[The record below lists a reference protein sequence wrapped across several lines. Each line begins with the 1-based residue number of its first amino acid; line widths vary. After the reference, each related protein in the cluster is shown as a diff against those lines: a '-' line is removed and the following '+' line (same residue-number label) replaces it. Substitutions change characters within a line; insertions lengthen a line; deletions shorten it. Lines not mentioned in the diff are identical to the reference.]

1 MPLIAPWMLRTF
13 GGLCILLLL
22 TGPLAAQSADEG
34 EGSPLVE
41 KLTLRGVESVSESEL
56 RESIA
61 TDATRCR
68 SVVLTPLCVI
78 PGVGGLFLEK
88 SYLDREEFRQ
98 DELRTR
104 VFYWR
109 RGYRDVQ
116 ASSSLVETDDGVRAT
131 ITVEEGPATRIRSL
145 TVRQIR
151 PVLSEEQIAEAD
163 FPAEGTPLDLIELDS
178 ATVRLERLLRNR
190 GYADAEVRDTV
201 RLIDSLDA
209 AVEITLEPNRRAV
222 IGPLVIRG
230 NERVS
235 ERTIRR
241 ALDLDAGDVFRR
253 EDLFAAQRRL
263 YRTELFRQSL
273 VEVPEQTDST
283 KQVVITLREAPFRAV
298 QAGIGFNTIDFFQTQ
313 AGYTRYN
320 WLGGARRLDLNAAVG
335 NLLAPQLYDKKLFD
349 GAFAGFDQVDDAYL
363 DPNWRVSAEVTQ
375 PFFFSARNAL
385 AVGTFAHRRTVP
397 NIVIDRGYGASA
409 AFTRRVSENLPIS
422 ATYRFE
428 VTTVEAG
435 DVYYCVNFGVC
446 RNATIQALRGSQQL
460 SPFGVSGFW
469 DQTNDPL
476 SPTSGFTARVDL
488 EHASEFTLSDFRYN
502 RANSEVV
509 GYRELGGGVLAAR
522 IRGGWVDP
530 QASTAEAVGVS
541 GTTDAIL
548 HPRKRFYAG
557 GARSVRGYGENQLG
571 PRILTIPSSSLTDP
585 SNPNRRNPADTSQI
599 LPACTQAT
607 ILAGACNPNIAPS
620 DEFQPRPLGGNTVFE
635 ANLEFRFPL
644 VWVIGGAVFV
654 DGAIVGDR
662 NLNVPTGGRS
672 AITPGFGF
680 RYDSPAGPV
689 RLDLGI
695 KPTLKENLP
704 VITEIDLDGESQLV
718 QLPMRKEF
726 DPLEDSSGF
735 FGQVLSRL
743 QLHFSIGQAF

>member
-1 MPLIAPWMLRTF
+1 MPLIAPWMLRAF
-13 GGLCILLLL
+13 GGLCAFLLLA
-22 TGPLAAQSADEG
+22 GPLASQSAEEG
-34 EGSPLVE
+34 TESPLVE
-41 KLTLRGVESVSESEL
+41 KLTLSGVESVSESEL

-68 SVVLTPLCVI
+68 SIVLTPLCII

-116 ASSSLVETDDGVRAT
+116 ASTSLEPTDDGVRAT

-145 TVRQIR
+145 EVRQTQ
-151 PVLSEEQIAEAD
+151 PVLSAEQIREVD
-163 FPAEGTPLDLIELDS
+163 FPAEGTPLDLVELDS
-178 ATVRLERLLRNR
+178 ATVRLQRALLNR
-190 GYADAEVRDTV
+190 GYADAEVRDTI
-201 RLIDSLDA
+201 RLVDSLGA
-209 AVEITLEPNRRAV
+209 AVEIIVEPKRRAV

-230 NERVS
+230 NEQVS

-241 ALDLDAGDVFRR
+241 ALDLDAGDLYRR
-253 EDLFAAQRRL
+253 EEVLDAQRRL
-263 YRTELFRQSL
+263 YRTELFRQAL
-273 VEVPEQTDST
+273 VEVPEQEDST
-283 KQVVITLREAPFRAV
+283 KQVILTLQEAPFRAV
-298 QAGIGFNTIDFFQTQ
+298 QAGVGFNTLDFFQTQ

-320 WLGGARRLDLNAAVG
+320 WLGDARRLDLRVTVG
-335 NLLAPQLYDKKLFD
+335 NLLAPQLHDTGIFD
-349 GAFAGFDQVDDAYL
+349 GAFQGLDQVDDAFL

-375 PFFFSARNAL
+375 PFFLSARNAL

-397 NIVIDRGYGASA
+397 GIVIDRGYGASA
-409 AFTRRVSENLPIS
+409 AFTRRISENLPVS
-422 ATYRFE
+422 ASYRFE

-435 DVYYCVNFGVC
+435 GVYYCVNFGVC
-446 RNATIQALRGSQQL
+446 RDATIEALRGSQTL
-460 SPFGVSGFW
+460 SPFGLSGFW
-469 DQTNDPL
+469 DQTNDPF

-488 EHASEFTLSDFRYN
+488 EHASELTLSDYRYN
-502 RANSEVV
+502 RATGEAVR
-509 GYRELGGGVLAAR
+509 YLELGGGVLAGR
-522 IRGGWVDP
+522 IRGGWVNP
-530 QASTAEAVGVS
+530 LASTAEAVGVS

-607 ILAGACNPNIAPS
+607 ILDGTCNPNIAPS

-635 ANLEFRFPL
+635 ANVEFRFPL
-644 VWVIGGAVFV
+644 VWLIGGAVFV
-654 DGAIVGDR
+654 DGAVVGDR
-662 NLNVPTGGRS
+662 NLNIPTGGRA

-689 RLDLGI
+689 RLDLGV
-695 KPTLKENLP
+695 KPTLKEELP
-704 VITEIDLDGESQLV
+704 VVTEIEAGGESRLV
-718 QLPMRKEF
+718 QLPTRKQF

-735 FGQVLSRL
+735 LGQILSRL